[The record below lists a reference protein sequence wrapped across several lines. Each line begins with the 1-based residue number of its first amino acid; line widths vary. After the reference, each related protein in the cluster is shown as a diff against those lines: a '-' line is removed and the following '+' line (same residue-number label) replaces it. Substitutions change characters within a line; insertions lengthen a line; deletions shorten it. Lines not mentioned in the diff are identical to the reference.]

1 MAFRTMPYWR
11 RNLLLISVL
20 LAIWLVATFVPV
32 YFARQLSKV
41 FIFGWPFS
49 FWMAAF
55 GAPAIFLIVIGV
67 YAWQM
72 DRADARLRQQERDL

>member
-11 RNLLLISVL
+11 RNLLLISFLV
-20 LAIWLVATFVPV
+20 AIWMLATFVPV
-32 YFARQLSKV
+32 YFARQLARV